1 MAKNTEVTTTDDKAA
16 KRAAMAD
23 TRRVVRNFVYKGKN
37 PRKLNHLGEMPV
49 NKDEATRIIIALQD
63 LLDTERAAHH
73 KATTHIAA
81 LIEQGESIAESFN
94 AASCQGMQSHI
105 DAGLAVEE
113 KTIERDMWRDRA
125 TSMRDDRNAFEKQVV
140 ELKTQIGIL
149 QTEKIALVQTVRILG
164 DV

>member
-1 MAKNTEVTTTDDKAA
+1 MAKNTEVTTTDDKTA

-81 LIEQGESIAESFN
+81 LIEQGELLAESFN
-94 AASCQGMQSHI
+94 AASCQGMQSQI
-105 DAGLAVEE
+105 NAGLAVKE

-125 TSMRDDRNAFEKQVV
+125 KDMRSERDDLFKEQI

-149 QTEKIALVQTVRILG
+149 QTEKIALVQTVKILG